1 MFCSH
6 CGARLTEGAKFC
18 HQCGQAVQSG
28 RGPAKDHPLPG
39 KSSKAPLPP
48 GGKKALLI
56 ALPCAAVLAVLILA
70 AVLLP
75 GRDTV
80 SAPGGENTPGL
91 EAADETREVDVP
103 SASPTAAPS
112 ASPTAAPSASPT
124 AAASASP
131 TAAASASPTAA
142 ASTSPTAAASTSPT
156 AAPSPT
162 KAPTAT
168 PKPTKTLAASALAR
182 DPLDYVVTAGS
193 VYIQDPVDFFGDA
206 LECELLS
213 SSGSYYVRSFEG
225 EEADLALLREYVETI
240 CSGAYNLKLTESYE
254 QTLSS
259 TFFSWGIDYVGT
271 ASVTDTTPVTY
282 TDAQCTINIFGTIK
296 RGDLEASVWIPQRMD
311 QVDLGL
317 RCGGETVELSL
328 AGPSAMAGLYR
339 YSDGSFE
346 TSDGRLRA
354 ALGQAVILRD
364 GTRYTTEASF
374 VRDSDV
380 GRDELWAR
388 DYYRNE
394 TLFFCAPT
402 SSLATGDVF
411 TLKDLI
417 QDEGQSRLNKAPGEI
432 LENADDFTSRTW
444 TLFFGA
450 GHDGDFVTPLRFDT
464 NIFEDLTVRVM
475 YYEEDVSAVYYIYAR
490 FDSAPYEVEA
500 LCAVDLSGGG
510 SGVSDADEAFTTYVG
525 QALSIT
531 CPVEYLPAY
540 ERFSWSV
547 IEGSALVSLSGTVG
561 RTCTVTATRAGTA
574 RLQVVYTYGANEPDV
589 LTGINRVVERSH
601 TYEYLITI
609 QP

>member
-28 RGPAKDHPLPG
+28 RGPAKGHPLPG
-39 KSSKAPLPP
+39 KSPKAPLPP
-48 GGKKALLI
+48 GGKNALLI

-70 AVLLP
+70 AVLLS

-103 SASPTAAPS
+103 SASPTVAPS
-112 ASPTAAPSASPT
+112 ASS
-124 AAASASP
+124 
-131 TAAASASPTAA
+131 
-142 ASTSPTAAASTSPT
+142 T

-162 KAPTAT
+162 KAPAAT
-168 PKPTKTLAASALAR
+168 PKPTKTLAASALTQ

-213 SSGSYYVRSFEG
+213 SSGSYYVRGFEG

-282 TDAQCTINIFGTIK
+282 TDAQCTIKVSGTIK

-450 GHDGDFVTPLRFDT
+450 GHDGDFVAPLRFDT

-490 FDSAPYEVEA
+490 FHSAPYEVEA

-510 SGVSDADEAFTTYVG
+510 SGGASDADEAFTTYVG

-589 LTGINRVVERSH
+589 LTGIDRVVERSH